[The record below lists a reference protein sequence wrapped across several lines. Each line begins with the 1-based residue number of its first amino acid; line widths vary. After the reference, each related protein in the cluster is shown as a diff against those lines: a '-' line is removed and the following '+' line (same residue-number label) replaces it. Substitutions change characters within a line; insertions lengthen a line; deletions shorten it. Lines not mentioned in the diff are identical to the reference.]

1 MNINK
6 ITIPVKDII
15 VGFSEDDRT
24 SKVIAMDG
32 KLDIRPEYQREFVY
46 DEKKRDAVINTVMNG
61 FPLNIMYFVDR
72 GDETYE
78 VLDGQQR
85 LISICRYATNKFSVK
100 LPAATG
106 GYNSVNYPNLFDEQ
120 AQAFLDYELEVYIC
134 DGTEQEKLEW
144 FQIINIA
151 GEVLEAQEI
160 RNALYHG
167 KWLTDAKSVFS
178 RRNCAAYRNYGKYM
192 KGDYIRQKFLETAF
206 AWKADDEGIT
216 GNDAIAEYMQVHRN
230 EDNANDLWDYFE
242 KVFKWVND
250 TFGTYDKNMKGV
262 KWGLLYN
269 EHKNDRLDPDE
280 IKNTIQT
287 LMADIDVQKKSNIY
301 EYILTGEEKILNL
314 RAFDDDV
321 KKTKYAE
328 QEGKCAICG
337 KSFEYD
343 KMHADHI
350 TPWSEGGKTVPEN
363 CQMLCV
369 QCNLAKSNR

>member
-216 GNDAIAEYMQVHRN
+216 GNDAIAEYMQVHRDD
-230 EDNANDLWDYFE
+230 DNANDLWDYFE

-250 TFGTYDKNMKGV
+250 TIDK
-262 KWGLLYN
+262 
-269 EHKNDRLDPDE
+269 
-280 IKNTIQT
+280 
-287 LMADIDVQKKSNIY
+287 
-301 EYILTGEEKILNL
+301 
-314 RAFDDDV
+314 
-321 KKTKYAE
+321 
-328 QEGKCAICG
+328 
-337 KSFEYD
+337 
-343 KMHADHI
+343 
-350 TPWSEGGKTVPEN
+350 
-363 CQMLCV
+363 
-369 QCNLAKSNR
+369 